1 MWAFLGQKSLSFRY
15 KYLGV
20 LIFFFYLFLNFKII
34 LKERQERL
42 QQRLQESAVSLAVA
56 SEDAQKAENGASDQ
70 AAKQLHPAGTSFC
83 VCIRIVLQ
91 VGAPMRMVIC
101 GRNCDAASLTWALW

>member
-1 MWAFLGQKSLSFRY
+1 M
-15 KYLGV
+15 
-20 LIFFFYLFLNFKII
+20 NFKII

-56 SEDAQKAENGASDQ
+56 SDDAQNVENGASDQ

-83 VCIRIVLQ
+83 VCASKIVLQ